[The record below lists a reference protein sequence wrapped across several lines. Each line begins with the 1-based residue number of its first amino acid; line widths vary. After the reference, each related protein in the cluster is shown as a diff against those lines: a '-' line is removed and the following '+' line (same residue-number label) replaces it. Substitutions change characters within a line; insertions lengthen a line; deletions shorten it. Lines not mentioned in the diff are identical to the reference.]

1 MAERLKP
8 GDPRRHN
15 MSGFHRLNGEFRRCE
30 APKNGACTMR
40 AVWWVWDY
48 RYDNGTALC
57 TGHFRAI
64 LYPGRNAVR
73 DLLDQCPPDTP
84 LQ

>member
-1 MAERLKP
+1 MTRLKP
-8 GDPRRHN
+8 GDPQRHN
-15 MSGFHRLNGEFRRCE
+15 ASGFHALPGDFRRCE
-30 APKNGACTMR
+30 SIACTMQ

-48 RYDNGTALC
+48 RYDNGSALC

-64 LYPGRNAVR
+64 LHPGPNAVR
-73 DLLDQCPPDTP
+73 DLLDKCPPDTP